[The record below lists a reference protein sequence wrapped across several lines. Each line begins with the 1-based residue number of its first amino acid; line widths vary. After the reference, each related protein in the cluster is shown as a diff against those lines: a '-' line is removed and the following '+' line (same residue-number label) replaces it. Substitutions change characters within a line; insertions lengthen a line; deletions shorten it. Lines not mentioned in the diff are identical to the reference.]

1 MSLELLRYPTYAWAA
16 LSLVC
21 MVLLLAIFLVHWFV
35 PKTMLRAYFKE
46 PYFSA
51 AEIAIFSVFPFF
63 FMRTVMF
70 MRLTGWPKSGIKR
83 GLSEV
88 YQLAPGWFRV
98 TSKTLLTLFF
108 IVAPLFF
115 GLGMLLFAGFCYSG
129 HC

>member
-1 MSLELLRYPTYAWAA
+1 MSVELLRYPTYVWAA

-21 MVLLLAIFLVHWFV
+21 MVLLLAIFLIHWFV

-46 PYFSA
+46 PYFST
-51 AEIAIFSVFPFF
+51 AEIAIFSAFPFF

-70 MRLTGWPKSGIKR
+70 MRLAGWPKSGTKR

-88 YQLAPGWFRV
+88 HQLAPSWFRV
-98 TSKTLLTLFF
+98 ISKVLITIFF
-108 IVAPLFF
+108 MVAPLFF
-115 GLGMLLFAGFCYSG
+115 GLGMLLFAGFCYLG